1 MKKQSYFGL
10 SGHGE
15 KLPFNGY
22 INDDGVFAIRLDKGS
37 PAYQRWKIDH
47 LPSGYLA
54 SYAPTRKEA
63 TQIVKEA
70 TQVAKENSINLNF
83 SNINEISFEHKLIL
97 KKAFRR

>member
-22 INDDGVFAIRLDKGS
+22 VTNDGIFAIRLDKGS

-47 LPSGYLA
+47 LPSGFYA